1 MLRDDINEALK
12 TAMKASDPVSRDALR
27 LIVAAMKNKDV
38 DARAKV
44 PVEQRAPGN
53 QPGIGDDEIRQMLQ
67 GMVKQRHESIA
78 LYEKGNRP
86 ELAAKERG
94 EIAVIERFLP
104 KQLDDAGIEAAVKA
118 AIAETGAASV
128 KDTGKV
134 MGVLKQKHAGALDMA
149 KAGAAVR
156 KLLGG

>member
-12 TAMKASDPVSRDALR
+12 TAMKARDQATTDAVR
-27 LIVAAMKNKDV
+27 LIVAGMKNRDV
-38 DARAKV
+38 DARAK
-44 PVEQRAPGN
+44 GN
-53 QPGIGDDEIRQMLQ
+53 QAGIGDDEIRQMLQ

-94 EIAVIERFLP
+94 EIGVIERFLP

-156 KLLGG
+156 KLLGS

>member
-1 MLRDDINEALK
+1 MLRDQINEALK
-12 TAMKASDPVSRDALR
+12 TAMKARDQATIDAVR
-27 LIVAAMKNKDV
+27 LIVSAMKNKDV
-38 DARAKV
+38 EARPK
-44 PVEQRAPGN
+44 GN
-53 QPGIGDDEIRQMLQ
+53 AAGIGDDEIRQMLQ
-67 GMVKQRHESIA
+67 GMVKQRNESIA

-104 KQLDDAGIEAAVKA
+104 RQLDDAGIEAAVKA

-156 KLLGG
+156 RLLAG

>member
-27 LIVAAMKNKDV
+27 LIVAGMKNKDV
-38 DARAKV
+38 DARAK
-44 PVEQRAPGN
+44 GN
-53 QPGIGDDEIRQMLQ
+53 QAGIGDDEIRQMLQ
-67 GMVKQRHESIA
+67 GMIKQRHESIA
-78 LYEKGNRP
+78 LYEKGGRP

-134 MGVLKQKHAGALDMA
+134 MGVLKQKHAGALDMG

-156 KLLGG
+156 KLLGT

>member
-1 MLRDDINEALK
+1 MLRDDISEALK
-12 TAMKASDPVSRDALR
+12 TAMKARDQASTDALR
-27 LIVAAMKNKDV
+27 LIVAGMKNKDV
-38 DARAKV
+38 DARAK
-44 PVEQRAPGN
+44 GN
-53 QPGIGDDEIRQMLQ
+53 QAGIGDDEIRQMLQ
-67 GMVKQRHESIA
+67 GMVKQRNESIA

>member
-1 MLRDDINEALK
+1 MLRDDISEALK
-12 TAMKASDPVSRDALR
+12 TAMKARDQASTDALR
-27 LIVAAMKNKDV
+27 LIVAGMKNKDV
-38 DARAKV
+38 DARAK
-44 PVEQRAPGN
+44 GN
-53 QPGIGDDEIRQMLQ
+53 AAGIGDDEIRQMLQ
-67 GMVKQRHESIA
+67 GMVKQRNESIE

-118 AIAETGAASV
+118 AIAETAAASV
-128 KDTGKV
+128 KDMGKV
-134 MGVLKQKHAGALDMA
+134 MAALKQKHAGALDMA

-156 KLLGG
+156 KLLGT

>member
-1 MLRDDINEALK
+1 MLREDIGEALK
-12 TAMKASDPVSRDALR
+12 TAMKARDQRTTDALR
-27 LIVAAMKNKDV
+27 LIVSTMKNKDV
-38 DARAKV
+38 EARPK
-44 PVEQRAPGN
+44 GN
-53 QPGIGDDEIRQMLQ
+53 LSGIGDDEIRQMLQ
-67 GMVKQRHESIA
+67 GMIKQRHESIA

-86 ELAAKERG
+86 ELAEKERG

-104 KQLDDAGIEAAVKA
+104 KQMDEAAIEVAVKA

>member
-1 MLRDDINEALK
+1 MLRDEINEALK
-12 TAMKASDPVSRDALR
+12 TAMKARDQATTDAVR
-27 LIVAAMKNKDV
+27 LIVSAMKNKDV
-38 DARAKV
+38 DARAK
-44 PVEQRAPGN
+44 GN
-53 QPGIGDDEIRQMLQ
+53 QTGIGDDEIRQMLQ
-67 GMVKQRHESIA
+67 GMVKQRNESIA

-104 KQLDDAGIEAAVKA
+104 KQLDDSGIEAAVKA

>member
-38 DARAKV
+38 DARMK
-44 PVEQRAPGN
+44 GN
-53 QPGIGDDEIRQMLQ
+53 QAGIGDDEIRQMLQ

-78 LYEKGNRP
+78 LYEKGGRP

-118 AIAETGAASV
+118 AIAEAGAASV